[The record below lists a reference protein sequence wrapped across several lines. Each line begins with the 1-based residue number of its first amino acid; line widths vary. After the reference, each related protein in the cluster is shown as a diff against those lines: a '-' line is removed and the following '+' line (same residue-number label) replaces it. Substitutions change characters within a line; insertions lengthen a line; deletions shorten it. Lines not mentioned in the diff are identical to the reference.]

1 MKYNIFVICVLFSIL
16 CFASCQKEPAKGD
29 YRGTFTGDFAVDSMY
44 TTVYYFEITRST
56 KKELWIKEKQSQT
69 TSKLTKHSND
79 SISGMIGF
87 AGEIYDPDN
96 KERAIFSLILI
107 AGNYNSNNIKGT
119 FSTTL
124 SKGEQQYNSTGTFIL
139 EPF

>member
-1 MKYNIFVICVLFSIL
+1 MKYNIFVVCFLFSIF
-16 CFASCQKEPAKGD
+16 CFVSCKKEPAKGV
-29 YRGTFTGDFAVDSMY
+29 YRGVFTGDFAVGSMY

-69 TSKLTKHSND
+69 ISKLKKHSND
-79 SISGMIGF
+79 SISGMLGF
-87 AGEIYDPDN
+87 AGEIYNP
-96 KERAIFSLILI
+96 EAEEGTIFYIIKI
-107 AGNYNSNNIKGT
+107 AGNYNSNIIKGT

-124 SKGEQQYNSTGTFIL
+124 AKGEQQYNSTGTFIL